1 MDCKERCQVQFWFET
16 HWLHITLLWGNKMLK
31 KVYNI
36 TVLFAFLILSC
47 LVVLLCFSKTST
59 LTNLTEPFSAAHGKD
74 TFLRNIKQRVDGF
87 WKVKSEAPE
96 ATESS
101 TEAST
106 AAIRRPAPVNVTL
119 GPCPE
124 TPPNLVGPLRVDFD
138 YKRTLDE
145 VRKEVGSPLGV
156 GGRYK
161 PPDCISK
168 HKVGKWIK
176 RKIYSFIHLL
186 QFYSKRGC
194 GLSWSLSKMTLC
206 EGKDTPLRGHQF

>member
-1 MDCKERCQVQFWFET
+1 M
-16 HWLHITLLWGNKMLK
+16 
-31 KVYNI
+31 
-36 TVLFAFLILSC
+36 VLFAFLSLSC
-47 LVVLLCFSKTST
+47 VVVLLCFSKTST
-59 LTNLTEPFSAAHGKD
+59 LTNLTEPFSTEHGKD
-74 TFLRNIKQRVDGF
+74 TFLRTVKQRMDNF

-96 ATESS
+96 APEAPEAS

-106 AAIRRPAPVNVTL
+106 KAKRMTTPVNVTL

-124 TPPNLVGPLRVDFD
+124 TPPNLVGSLHVEFD

-168 HKVGKWIK
+168 HKVGK
-176 RKIYSFIHLL
+176 
-186 QFYSKRGC
+186 
-194 GLSWSLSKMTLC
+194 
-206 EGKDTPLRGHQF
+206 